1 MHRLFLFVSFF
12 FTCLAAVAN
21 VKLPAIIT
29 DNMVLQQKSKVALW
43 GWADAGEK
51 ISITGSWNNKKVNTV
66 TGANGKWQLWLKTS
80 AAGGPYAI
88 SVQGKNHID
97 IKNVLLGEV
106 WLASGQ
112 SNMQFTIGNYNDWR
126 TGVNNYETEAA
137 KANNPKIRMFQ
148 ISQNIAQTPQQDLAG
163 IWKTCTPA
171 NSYEFSAVAYYFA
184 REISQATGYPVGIIN
199 SSWGGTPAE
208 SWVSRDVLQSHPKL
222 KSELIDT
229 YDREAGEYPAK
240 IEQYKND
247 LAQWKLD
254 SVGKPANALPRQP
267 GQPRDP
273 KTNPTNPAKIYNQM
287 IAPLPPYGIKGVI
300 WYQGEG
306 NSLRAEQ
313 YKTLFPALIKSW
325 RELWKQDFPF
335 YFVQVAPHMQITPDV
350 RDAQLYTY
358 KTVTN
363 TGIVVITD
371 TGDSVD
377 IHPRNK
383 EIVGKRLAAWALVKT
398 YHQRNI
404 EYSGPIYEKM
414 EIQSG
419 KVKIYFKF
427 AKGLNAQNGALKEFT
442 IASADKRFVPATAT
456 IDGDAIIV
464 SSPEV
469 TEPVAVR
476 FAWKFVPRP
485 NLFNSANLPASPFRT
500 DNW

>member
-1 MHRLFLFVSFF
+1 MRRIFLLVSFCF
-12 FTCLAAVAN
+12 ICLAAVAD

-43 GWADAGEK
+43 GWADAGEN
-51 ISITGSWNNKKVNTV
+51 ISITGSWNGKKVSAV
-66 TGANGKWQLWLKTS
+66 TGADGKWQLWLKTGN
-80 AAGGPYAI
+80 AGGPYTI

-112 SNMQFTIGNYNDWR
+112 SNMQFTLGSYHDWR
-126 TGVNNYETEAA
+126 TGVNNYEAEVA
-137 KANNPKIRMFQ
+137 KADNPKIHMFQ
-148 ISQNIAQTPQQDLAG
+148 IPQNIAQTPQQDLIG
-163 IWKTCTPA
+163 VWKTCIPA

-184 REISQATGYPVGIIN
+184 REVSQATGYPVGIIN

-208 SWVSRDVLQSHPKL
+208 SWVSRDVLQSYPNL
-222 KSELIDT
+222 KTELIDT
-229 YDREAGEYPAK
+229 YDKEASEYPAK
-240 IEQYKND
+240 IEQYKKD
-247 LAQWKLD
+247 LVKWKLD
-254 SVGKPANALPRQP
+254 TVGKPANALPQKP
-267 GQPRDP
+267 GEPWNP
-273 KTNPTNPAKIYNQM
+273 ITNPTKPAKIYNQM

-300 WYQGEG
+300 WYQGES
-306 NSLRAEQ
+306 NSPRAEQ

-325 RELWKQDFPF
+325 RELWNRDLPF
-335 YFVQVAPHMQITPDV
+335 YFVQVAPHVVVSPDV

-358 KTVTN
+358 KNVNN
-363 TGIVVITD
+363 TGITVITD
-371 TGDSVD
+371 AADSLD

-398 YHQRNI
+398 YHQSSI
-404 EYSGPIYEKM
+404 DYSGPIYEKM
-414 EIQSG
+414 ETQG
-419 KVKIYFKF
+419 DKVKIYFKF

-442 IASADKRFVPATAT
+442 IAGADKKFVPATAT

-464 SSPEV
+464 SSPDV
-469 TEPVAVR
+469 TQPVAVR

-485 NLFNSANLPASPFRT
+485 NLFNAANLPASPFRT